1 MKGGV
6 ASFNISIDY
15 HIINE
20 NIKGEFKKIYLT
32 SKDIDASLLYT
43 DKLFKNVILDYLAG
57 AYKKRTNI
65 IDLSIITYGENRL
78 PNYPEP
84 HMEFVHEKSKIV
96 YNFLSSLKNQFTDV
110 RVNITLKKKSKNTKK
125 KSKSDKNKSQKS
137 SSDKNK
143 SKLKSKSKTK
153 SSSRKKSKSK
163 SKSYS
168 DSIEY

>member
-20 NIKGEFKKIYLT
+20 NIKGKFKKIYLT

-57 AYKKRTNI
+57 AYKTRTNI

-84 HMEFVHEKSKIV
+84 HMEFVNEKSKIV

-110 RVNITLKKKSKNTKK
+110 RVNITLKKKSKLKTKK
-125 KSKSDKNKSQKS
+125 KSKSKS
-137 SSDKNK
+137 SSDKKK

>member
-57 AYKKRTNI
+57 AYKTRTNI
-65 IDLSIITYGENRL
+65 IDLSIITVGENGL
-78 PNYPEP
+78 PNYPES
-84 HMEFVHEKSKIV
+84 HMEFVNEKSKIV
-96 YNFLSSLKNQFTDV
+96 YNFLSSLKNQFTGV

>member
-57 AYKKRTNI
+57 AYKTRTNI

-84 HMEFVHEKSKIV
+84 HMEFVNEKSKIV

-110 RVNITLKKKSKNTKK
+110 RVNITLKKKSKLKTKK

-137 SSDKNK
+137 SSDKKK
-143 SKLKSKSKTK
+143 SKFKSKSKTK

-163 SKSYS
+163 SYS

>member
-6 ASFNISIDY
+6 ASFNVSIDY

-20 NIKGEFKKIYLT
+20 NIKGEFNKVYLT

-57 AYKKRTNI
+57 AYKTRTNI

-84 HMEFVHEKSKIV
+84 HMEFVNEKSKIV

-110 RVNITLKKKSKNTKK
+110 RVNITLKKKSKLKTKK
-125 KSKSDKNKSQKS
+125 KSKSKS
-137 SSDKNK
+137 SSDKKK

>member
-6 ASFNISIDY
+6 ASFNVSIDY

-20 NIKGEFKKIYLT
+20 NIKGKFKKIYLT

-57 AYKKRTNI
+57 AYKTRTNI

-84 HMEFVHEKSKIV
+84 HMEFVNEKSKIV

-110 RVNITLKKKSKNTKK
+110 RVNITLKKKSKLKTKK
-125 KSKSDKNKSQKS
+125 KSKSKS
-137 SSDKNK
+137 SSDKKK